1 MKLSDNTIAHV
12 VRLLQMALL
21 TGTDISDN
29 LRTLELVNEKDLL
42 EIEPDHLKSFEE
54 NLQKL
59 QDEAEAKAAELSKKP
74 GFTRSFN

>member
-29 LRTLELVNEKDLL
+29 LRMLELVKEKGLL
-42 EIEPDHLKSFEE
+42 EIDPDHLKNFEE

-59 QDEAEAKAAELSKKP
+59 QDEADAKAAELSKKP